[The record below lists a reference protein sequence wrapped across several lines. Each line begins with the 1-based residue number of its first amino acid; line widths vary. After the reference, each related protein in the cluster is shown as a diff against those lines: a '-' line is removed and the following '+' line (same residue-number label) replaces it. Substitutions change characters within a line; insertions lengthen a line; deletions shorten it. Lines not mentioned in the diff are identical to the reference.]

1 MSARRTRTALS
12 GLALC
17 AALTFFGGAKVATLL
32 PVTDAGQQAWA
43 RAFSTAAE
51 AAQVET
57 VSPDDLP
64 SRPETPE
71 TALALIVKER
81 ALLAE
86 QRAAQDALAARVA
99 LAREALASEAG
110 RLEALK
116 SEVEGLLARAAA
128 RHAADVAQLVDLY
141 GTMKPREAAAL
152 LAQMDLEVVV
162 YVMVEMEPRRGAPI
176 LAAMPS
182 GMAQAISRVMLER
195 SKLPGDRD
203 AIQVNLR

>member
-1 MSARRTRTALS
+1 MSRQRRTAL
-12 GLALC
+12 GGIALC
-17 AALTFFGGAKVATLL
+17 ATLMFFGGAKIATLL
-32 PVTDAGQQAWA
+32 PVTDAGQEAWA

-57 VSPDDLP
+57 VSLEDVPT
-64 SRPETPE
+64 RPEDPD
-71 TALALIVKER
+71 AGLALIVKER

-86 QRAAQDALAARVA
+86 QRAAQEALAARVA
-99 LAREALASEAG
+99 LARDALAAEAE
-110 RLEALK
+110 RLTALK
-116 SEVEGLLARAAA
+116 TEVEGLLARAEA
-128 RHAADVAQLVDLY
+128 RHDADVAQLVDLY

-152 LAQMDLEVVV
+152 LTQMDLEVVV
-162 YVMVEMEPRRGAPI
+162 YVMIEMEPRRGAPI

-203 AIQVNLR
+203 AIQVKLR